1 MRSAFLDYAF
11 ALTPAAVTV
20 GGFNLAYWAK
30 GYFHCGYAP
39 KSPRPC
45 QVNGFDITPL
55 IEFGKWGLLWLIPVG
70 LFLSLLLCIRVSIY
84 RRRDSEK

>member
-1 MRSAFLDYAF
+1 MRSAFLDYAC
-11 ALTPAAVTV
+11 ALIPAAVTV

-45 QVNGFDITPL
+45 LVNGFDITPL

-84 RRRDSEK
+84 RRSDSEK